1 MIHSGPFQLRTF
13 YDSNPI
19 RFLMEKNKDSVVD
32 FILILMG
39 SLCKSTF
46 CATRVQVPVKE
57 VPLNTKVN

>member
-32 FILILMG
+32 FILILTG
-39 SLCKSTF
+39 SLCKSTC

-57 VPLNTKVN
+57 VSLNTKVN